1 MLWKD
6 SLWKKGDKFS
16 FSSFA
21 AVFFL
26 TFFCKKSTQFVYV
39 LCIQDLYGW
48 QTSKS
53 HTGKLP
59 SS

>member
-6 SLWKKGDKFS
+6 SLWKKGDEFS
-16 FSSFA
+16 FSSF

-26 TFFCKKSTQFVYV
+26 TFFCKKSMQFVYV
-39 LCIQDLYGW
+39 LCIQNLYGW